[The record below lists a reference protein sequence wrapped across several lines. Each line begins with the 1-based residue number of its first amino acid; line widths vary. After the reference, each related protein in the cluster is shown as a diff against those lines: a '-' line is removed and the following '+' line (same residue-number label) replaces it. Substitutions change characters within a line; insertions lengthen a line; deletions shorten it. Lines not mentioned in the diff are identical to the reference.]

1 MRLSCCSAG
10 AVRAFVNV
18 RAGGFFQ
25 QNLLNS
31 FTPSLTHRNGESW
44 NLEFRPRSR
53 QITQPCEY
61 KSTDGVNSFRLN
73 LETEMFAYIVE
84 PRVSAHEK
92 FPVFERL
99 DVKIDIS
106 ARKRITH
113 DFLHDIGHRDNSF
126 GATKFIYHHRHSLG
140 MGQEQFEQVQRA
152 HRLGHKGGSD

>member
-25 QNLLNS
+25 QDLLNS
-31 FTPSLTHRNGESW
+31 FTPGLAHRDGESW

-61 KSTDGVNSFRLN
+61 KSADGVNSFRLN

-84 PRVSAHEK
+84 PRVSALEN

-106 ARKRITH
+106 RRKRIAN
-113 DFLHDIGHRDNSF
+113 DCLHAIGHCDISF
-126 GATKFIYHHRHSLG
+126 GATESIYQSRHSLG
-140 MGQEQFEQVQRA
+140 
-152 HRLGHKGGSD
+152 

>member
-31 FTPSLTHRNGESW
+31 FAPSLTHRDGVSW

-53 QITQPCEY
+53 QITQLCEY
-61 KSTDGVNSFRLN
+61 KSANGVNSFRLN
-73 LETEMFAYIVE
+73 LETKMFAYIVE
-84 PRVSAHEK
+84 PRVSDHEK
-92 FPVFERL
+92 FPVFAWL

-106 ARKRITH
+106 HRKSIAN
-113 DFLHDIGHRDNSF
+113 DFLHDIGPH
-126 GATKFIYHHRHSLG
+126 
-140 MGQEQFEQVQRA
+140 
-152 HRLGHKGGSD
+152 